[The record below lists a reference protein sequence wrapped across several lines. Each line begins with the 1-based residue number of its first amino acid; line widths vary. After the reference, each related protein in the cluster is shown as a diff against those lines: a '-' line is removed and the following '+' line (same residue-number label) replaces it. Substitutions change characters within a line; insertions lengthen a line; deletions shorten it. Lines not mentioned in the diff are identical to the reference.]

1 MVNKEKLVIETE
13 RLLLVPIT
21 MQYAEEIF
29 KEFNREITTYMS
41 PKPAKDISET
51 KAFIQHS
58 IETMNAWINYQTVIL
73 DKITKEFLGCAWLHA
88 DNPKTPELGIWIKK
102 SAFGKK
108 IGREAIVGLT
118 DRAQKNLDFEYLFYP
133 VDKDNIPS
141 RKIAESL
148 WWILQKDIDG
158 NDIVTN
164 NQTIDPNSEIHW
176 VEYRIPK
183 KQK

>member
-1 MVNKEKLVIETE
+1 MKNIHTITIETE

-29 KEFNREITTYMS
+29 KEFTREITTYMS

-51 KAFIQHS
+51 KAFIQDS
-58 IETMNAWINYQTVIL
+58 INTMNAWTNYQTVIL
-73 DKITKEFLGCAWLHA
+73 DKTTKEFLGCAWLHG
-88 DNPKTPELGIWIKK
+88 DNPKAPELGIWIKK
-102 SAFGKK
+102 SAHGKK
-108 IGREAIVGLT
+108 IGREAIAGLT

-141 RKIAESL
+141 RKIVESL
-148 WWILQKDIDG
+148 WGIVQKDNDG

-164 NQTIDPNSEIHW
+164 HQTIDPNSEIHW
-176 VEYRIPK
+176 VAYRIYK
-183 KQK
+183 K

>member
-1 MVNKEKLVIETE
+1 MENIQNITIETE

-21 MQYAEEIF
+21 MHYAEEIF
-29 KEFNREITTYMS
+29 KEFTPEITRYMW

-51 KAFIQHS
+51 KKFIQDS
-58 IETMNAWINYQTVIL
+58 IETMNAWKNYQTVIL
-73 DKITKEFLGCAWLHA
+73 DKITKEFLGCAWLHL
-88 DNPKTPELGIWIKK
+88 DNAKTPELGIRIKK

-108 IGREAIVGLT
+108 IGKEAVTWLEA
-118 DRAQKNLDFEYLFYP
+118 RSQKNMDFDYLFYP

-148 WWILQKDIDG
+148 WWIVQKDEQG
-158 NDIVTN
+158 NEIVT
-164 NQTIDPNSEIHW
+164 TKETLDVGRKIHC

-183 KQK
+183 K